1 MKITLKEIRVKM
13 IKEGL
18 SFKKMESLLSAK
30 GLYYDM
36 SIFCKE
42 NGLTCPKAKRGR
54 VKTNKSFQLKQ

>member
-1 MKITLKEIRVKM
+1 MKITLKEIREKM

-42 NGLTCPKAKRGR
+42 NKISSNRFR
-54 VKTNKSFQLKQ
+54 